1 MFFFLMIRRPPRS
14 TLFPYTTL
22 FRSWVGNFF
31 LQGQYFT
38 GNKTLIPMAVFLGFE
53 VLFLAAALTSKRA
66 GKLDNAISGAALG
79 VGAFA
84 MLWAFYFFSFTAI
97 GTRPSLILSYLL
109 LVDAA
114 LLGLIIAK
122 G

>member
-1 MFFFLMIRRPPRS
+1 
-14 TLFPYTTL
+14 
-22 FRSWVGNFF
+22 
-31 LQGQYFT
+31 
-38 GNKTLIPMAVFLGFE
+38 KTLIPMAVFLGFE

-97 GTRPSLILSYLL
+97 GSRPLLILSYLF

-114 LLGLIIAK
+114 LLRLAIAK
-122 G
+122 EYFAHLIVIVGVAAFVFLGLWTND